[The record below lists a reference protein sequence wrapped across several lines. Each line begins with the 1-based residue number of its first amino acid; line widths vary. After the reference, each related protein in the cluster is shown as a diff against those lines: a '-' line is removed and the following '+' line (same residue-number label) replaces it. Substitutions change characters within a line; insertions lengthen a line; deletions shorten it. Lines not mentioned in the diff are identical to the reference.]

1 MKKMR
6 KFVFV
11 YVILLIGSP
20 FAYSQNTTVI
30 NDIKELSA
38 KKWQWMADKNVEKLK
53 GLFHNKSRFVHMSGT
68 WDKEK
73 ELEII
78 ESGSIW
84 YKEAIVHDV
93 VVETFDNTVI
103 LWNRITLIAHVR
115 GNDVS
120 NEFTV
125 TEIYDNGR
133 EGWRLLDL
141 TFSSVRDSHE
151 ISPSVIPEDVI
162 KKISQSKWQW
172 MADKNVEKLDDL
184 FHDKSVFVHMGG
196 SWGKQREIDIIKS
209 GSIHYKK
216 ADIHEVSV
224 EVIENTAV
232 LLNRITLLAVVG
244 GNEVINSFM
253 VTEVYN
259 EEAGNW
265 KLASLSFTKLLERG

>member
-1 MKKMR
+1 MR
-6 KFVFV
+6 KFVSVF
-11 YVILLIGSP
+11 VILLIGSP

-38 KKWQWMADKNVEKLK
+38 KKWQWMADKNVEELE
-53 GLFHNKSRFVHMSGT
+53 GLFHSKSRFVHMSGT
-68 WDKEK
+68 WNKER

-125 TEIYDNGR
+125 TEIYEDGS
-133 EGWRLLDL
+133 EGWKLLDL

-151 ISPSVIPEDVI
+151 ISPSVLPEDVI
-162 KKISQSKWQW
+162 KKLSERKWQW
-172 MADKNVEKLDDL
+172 MADKNVEKLEEL
-184 FHDKSVFVHMGG
+184 FHDNSVFVHMGG

-209 GSIHYKK
+209 GGIHYKK

-224 EVIENTAV
+224 EVIGNTAI
-232 LLNRITLLAVVG
+232 LLNRITLLAEVG
-244 GNEVINSFM
+244 GNEVTNPFM
-253 VTEVYN
+253 VTEVYK
-259 EEAGNW
+259 EEAGDW
-265 KLASLSFTKLLERG
+265 KLASLSFTKILERD